1 MEHDGL
7 ILRERVLADVDPDQL
22 LVALRSGRLRR
33 VQRGI
38 YVPRNIEYSPLTAA
52 RAAVL
57 SSGIPD
63 AVASHRTAG
72 RLHELEL
79 PREKRCEDVTVARE
93 RRRKDRKDLCFHTRG
108 LTVGD
113 VQVHHGIPIT
123 VLSRTLAD
131 LACSLDRLPAVW
143 MLDDA
148 FRRGLSSGD
157 AVARAVCRWR
167 GGADCAAAVK
177 RLTEADGVAESILET
192 AGRLA
197 ILDAGLPL
205 PVPQYKVYTP
215 SGRLIARLDGGV
227 SRAEARA
234 RVRRSGD
241 ARVGARSPARPGSPE
256 RAARARLDRAEVHV
270 VGRHPRRRA
279 VRVHGPRAIAGWMS
293 VPVSGSAMRVG
304 GCLR

>member
-7 ILRERVLADVDPDQL
+7 ILRERVLAETDPDQL

-38 YVPRNIEYSPLTAA
+38 YVPRNVEYAPLAAA

-72 RLHELEL
+72 RLHEFEL
-79 PREKRCEDVTVARE
+79 PQEKRCEDVTVARDL
-93 RRRKDRKDLCFHTRG
+93 RRKDRKDLCFHTRG

-123 VLSRTLAD
+123 ALPRTLAD

-148 FRRGLSSGD
+148 FRRGLSSGES
-157 AVARAVCRWR
+157 VARAVRRWT
-167 GGADCAAAVK
+167 GGADCGVAVK
-177 RLTEADGVAESILET
+177 RLAEADGVAESILET

-197 ILDAGLPL
+197 LLDAELPL
-205 PVPQYKVYTP
+205 PVPQFKVYTP
-215 SGRLIARLDGGV
+215 SGRLIARLDGAYPERKLGLEFDGQATHG
-227 SRAEARA
+227 SARA
-234 RVRRSGD
+234 VLHDRDRQNALLALGWTVLRFTWWDVTRDAGRFVSMVRELSQ
-241 ARVGARSPARPGSPE
+241 
-256 RAARARLDRAEVHV
+256 
-270 VGRHPRRRA
+270 
-279 VRVHGPRAIAGWMS
+279 AG
-293 VPVSGSAMRVG
+293 
-304 GCLR
+304 

>member
-1 MEHDGL
+1 
-7 ILRERVLADVDPDQL
+7 
-22 LVALRSGRLRR
+22 
-33 VQRGI
+33 
-38 YVPRNIEYSPLTAA
+38 VPRNVEYSPLAAA

-79 PREKRCEDVTVARE
+79 PHEKRCEDVTVARD

-108 LTVGD
+108 LSVGD
-113 VQVHHGIPIT
+113 VQMHQGVPIT
-123 VLSRTLAD
+123 ALPRTLAD

-157 AVARAVCRWR
+157 SVARAVRRWA
-167 GGADCAAAVK
+167 GGADCGVAVK
-177 RLTEADGVAESILET
+177 RLAEADGVAESILET

-197 ILDAGLPL
+197 LLDAGLPL

-215 SGRLIARLDGGV
+215 SGRFVARLDGAYPNLKLGLEFDGQATHG
-227 SRAEARA
+227 SARA
-234 RVRRSGD
+234 VLHDRERQNALLALGWTVLRFTWWDVTRDAGRFVSMVRELSQ
-241 ARVGARSPARPGSPE
+241 
-256 RAARARLDRAEVHV
+256 
-270 VGRHPRRRA
+270 
-279 VRVHGPRAIAGWMS
+279 AG
-293 VPVSGSAMRVG
+293 
-304 GCLR
+304 

>member
-1 MEHDGL
+1 MTNWWEAFMEHDGL

-22 LVALRSGRLRR
+22 LVALRSGRVRR

-38 YVPRNIEYSPLTAA
+38 YIPRNIEYWPLTAA

-215 SGRLIARLDGGV
+215 SGRLIARLDGAYPNLKLGLEFDGQATHG
-227 SRAEARA
+227 SARA
-234 RVRRSGD
+234 VLHDRERQNALLALGWTVLRFTWWDVTRDAGRFVSMVRELSQ
-241 ARVGARSPARPGSPE
+241 
-256 RAARARLDRAEVHV
+256 
-270 VGRHPRRRA
+270 
-279 VRVHGPRAIAGWMS
+279 AG
-293 VPVSGSAMRVG
+293 
-304 GCLR
+304 

>member
-1 MEHDGL
+1 MTNWWEAFMEHDGL
-7 ILRERVLADVDPDQL
+7 VLRDRVLADVDPDQL

-38 YVPRNIEYSPLTAA
+38 YVPRNVEYSPLAAA

-79 PREKRCEDVTVARE
+79 PHEKRCEDVTVARD

-108 LTVGD
+108 LSVGD
-113 VQVHHGIPIT
+113 VQMHQGVPIT
-123 VLSRTLAD
+123 ALPRTLAD

-157 AVARAVCRWR
+157 SVARAVRRWA
-167 GGADCAAAVK
+167 GGADCGVAVK
-177 RLTEADGVAESILET
+177 RLAEADGVAESILET

-197 ILDAGLPL
+197 LLDAGLPL

-215 SGRLIARLDGGV
+215 SGRFVARLDGAYPNLKLGLEFDGQATHG
-227 SRAEARA
+227 SARA
-234 RVRRSGD
+234 VLHDRERQNALLALGWTVLRFTWWDVTRDAGRFVSMVRELSQ
-241 ARVGARSPARPGSPE
+241 
-256 RAARARLDRAEVHV
+256 
-270 VGRHPRRRA
+270 
-279 VRVHGPRAIAGWMS
+279 AG
-293 VPVSGSAMRVG
+293 
-304 GCLR
+304 